1 MDYYEILGVSKDAS
15 KDDIKKAYR
24 KMAIKY
30 HPDKNPDNP
39 EAEARFKEVSE
50 AYEVLSD
57 DQKRQMY
64 DRYGKEG
71 VAGAGMGGAQGFSSM
86 EEALRTFMGAF
97 GGGGGGGSIFDSLF
111 GGDGR
116 AHGDFVQQG
125 ASKKASITISFE
137 EAASG
142 VEKELMIT
150 QFVVCSSCNGKR
162 AASPSGIQICSYC
175 QGSGQV
181 VQNRGFFSMASTC
194 PKCRGAGKMVID
206 PCKQCNG
213 EGRVREKNRVKVHI
227 PAGVD
232 NGMRLKMSGYGDA
245 GEDGGPY
252 GDLYVFITVEPHPC
266 FLREGDDLLL
276 DMPISFAEAALGV
289 KKKLPTLSGECIVA
303 VPEGTQSGKILR
315 VRGKGFPNVHGRG
328 RGDYLVRVLVETP
341 TSLSKQQRELLQQFA
356 ELEDVNNLPKKK
368 GFMEK
373 LKEIFSK

>member
-1 MDYYEILGVSKDAS
+1 MSRIMDYYEVLGVPKEAS
-15 KDDIKKAYR
+15 KDEIKKAYR
-24 KMAIKY
+24 KMALKY

-39 EAEARFKEVSE
+39 EAETRFKEVSE
-50 AYEVLSD
+50 AYEVLND
-57 DQKRQMY
+57 EQKRQMY

-71 VAGAGMGGAQGFSSM
+71 VGAGMGAGAQGFSSM

-97 GGGGGGGSIFDSLF
+97 GGRGEGGSIFDSLF
-111 GGDGR
+111 GGDQR
-116 AHGDFVQQG
+116 EVQQG

-137 EAASG
+137 EAAIG

-150 QFVVCSSCNGKR
+150 QLVVCSTCNGRR
-162 AASPSGIQICSYC
+162 ASSPSGVHVCTYC

-194 PKCRGAGKMVID
+194 PKCRGLGKVITD
-206 PCKQCNG
+206 PCKQCGG
-213 EGRVREKNRVKVHI
+213 EGRVREKKRVKVHI
-227 PAGVD
+227 PAGIE

-245 GEDGGPY
+245 GEDGAAF
-252 GDLYVFITVEPHPC
+252 GDLYVYITVEPHSC

-289 KKKLPTLSGECIVA
+289 KKRLPTLSGECIVA

-328 RGDYLVRVLVETP
+328 RGDYLVRVIVETP
-341 TSLSKQQRELLQQFA
+341 TSLTKQQRELLQQFA
-356 ELEDVNNLPKKK
+356 DLEDVNNLPKTK